1 MLARF
6 NVVSKVGGEI
16 IDFEK
21 LVELDNDGWRI
32 ITIVGDVNRTITHGA
47 PQWALCQKSDNMVVE
62 ELGEELGKK
71 LGEDVV
77 KAPAPDPALDEDS
90 SPVQPRVA
98 VSASQEKSVKEANK
112 PKPKKKGYK
121 YGGMVKKDKYNG

>member
-21 LVELDNDGWRI
+21 LVELDNEGWRI

-47 PQWALCQKSDNMVVE
+47 PQWALCQKSDIIE
-62 ELGEELGKK
+62 EKP
-71 LGEDVV
+71 VV

-98 VSASQEKSVKEANK
+98 VAEIVADEIEKVPNTRK
-112 PKPKKKGYK
+112 PKPKKNGYK
-121 YGGMVKKDKYNG
+121 YGGMVKKDK

>member
-47 PQWALCQKSDNMVVE
+47 PQWALCQKSDII
-62 ELGEELGKK
+62 
-71 LGEDVV
+71 EDKPVV

-121 YGGMVKKDKYNG
+121 YGGMVK